1 VATINLARIGQA
13 GGTGDALALFLRL
26 GIAEMITA
34 FDRKCVF
41 KDKLKTRTIAGGR
54 SAKFPV
60 SGRAAAAYHTPG
72 VNIAEMDTN
81 VPSDHAEEE
90 INLDALLVAPQKVY
104 DLDEA
109 MSYYSVRQDYTHQA
123 GEALARDMDARAARV
138 IFAASLRSTPQLAK
152 AINADRVGTAL
163 TTSAG
168 YAAAT
173 KAAKGDELIS
183 LIGNAKVAMQKK
195 DVPTD
200 DLICAVP
207 PDEYDFLLESTR
219 AINADFAGTANG
231 TIADGSPRLRIKGI
245 PVIAS
250 NHVTQAAS
258 TNVTGDRNAEYAQNL
273 TKCRALIWHKDA
285 AGMLILKRPT
295 LEMTA
300 PGGDFFK
307 MYQAHLMTAKMAIGM
322 KSLRPECAASISIP

>member
-1 VATINLARIGQA
+1 MATINLARIGQA
-13 GGTGDALALFLRL
+13 GGTGEALALFLRL
-26 GIAEMITA
+26 GISELITA
-34 FDRKCVF
+34 FDTECVF
-41 KDKLKTRTIAGGR
+41 KDYVRTRNITGGR

-60 SGRAAAAYHTPG
+60 TGRASAAYHTPG

-81 VPSDHAEEE
+81 VPSDMAEEE
-90 INLDALLVAPQKVY
+90 INLDALMVAPQKVY

-109 MSYYSVRQDYTHQA
+109 MAYYEVRQDLTHQA
-123 GEALARDMDARAARV
+123 AEALSTEWDQRAARI
-138 IFAASLRSTPQLAK
+138 IFGCAARSTPQLAK

-183 LIGNAKVAMQKK
+183 LIGNAKVAMKK
-195 DVPTD
+195 KRVPTK

-219 AINADFAGTANG
+219 AINADFAGRDNG
-231 TIADGSPRLRIKGI
+231 TIADGSPSLRIKGI
-245 PVIAS
+245 RVIES
-250 NHVTQAAS
+250 IHVTQAAY

-285 AGMLILKRPT
+285 IGVLTLKKPQ
-295 LEMTA
+295 LEMTD
-300 PGGDFFK
+300 PNGDFFK
-307 MYQAHLMTAKMAIGM
+307 MYQSHLMTAKMAIGM

>member
-1 VATINLARIGQA
+1 MTTINLARIGQNRGA
-13 GGTGDALALFLRL
+13 GSELALFLQL
-26 GIAEMITA
+26 GIAEMISA
-34 FDRKCVF
+34 YERACVF
-41 KDKLKTRTIAGGR
+41 KDKLKTRTISGGR

-72 VNIAEMDTN
+72 VNIAAMDTN
-81 VPSDHAEEE
+81 VPSDHTEEE
-90 INLDALLVAPQKVY
+90 INLDALLVAPQKIY
-104 DLDEA
+104 DLDQA
-109 MSYYSVRQDYTHQA
+109 MSYYSVRQDYTIEA
-123 GEALARDMDARAARV
+123 GRALARDMDARAARV
-138 IFAASLRSTPQLAK
+138 IFAAAQRSTPQLAK
-152 AINADRVGTAL
+152 AINADRVGTSL
-163 TTSAG
+163 TLSAG

-219 AINADFAGTANG
+219 AINADFSGGQNG

-250 NHVTQAAS
+250 NHVTQAAYV
-258 TNVTGDRNAEYAQNL
+258 NVAGDRNAEYAQNL
-273 TKCRALIWHKDA
+273 SKCRALIWHKDA
-285 AGMLILKRPT
+285 AGLLILKKPT
-295 LEMTA
+295 MEMTD
-300 PGGDFFK
+300 PNGDFFK
-307 MYQAHLMTAKMAIGM
+307 MYQSVLITAKMAIGM
-322 KSLRPECAASISIP
+322 KSLRPECAASISVP